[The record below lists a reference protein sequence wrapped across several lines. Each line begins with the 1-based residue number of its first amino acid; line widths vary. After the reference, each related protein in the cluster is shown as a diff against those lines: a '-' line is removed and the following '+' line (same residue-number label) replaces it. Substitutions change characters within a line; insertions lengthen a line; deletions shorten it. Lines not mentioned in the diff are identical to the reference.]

1 MRLLEWIDEERR
13 DSEAIGDAPILEGL
27 IGDGHRVVRLVAGG
41 ADVDPSASTT
51 PESAALRRL
60 AWRSPSR
67 WSESAAIRE
76 VCLAIEGRGLDA
88 VWARGR
94 DIWSPAIAIA
104 ARCSV
109 PIWLEIG
116 SAEEAAAARTLRGLA
131 DFVVTVPCPSFATL
145 LPARVR
151 GHLLSVERRDAGS
164 DSGRVPLAVPP
175 PLLLASHATGARGAR
190 RERRLDFAA
199 SACGDSARRHGAE
212 ATASGPRSGAGLA
225 RADRDGRDASLRA
238 LSRGAC
244 RRTRADAATAR
255 VARTRRSRDAAAP
268 ALAVPW
274 GARGRGDSGLARA
287 AGPARAEPDRG
298 DGARE
303 PVRGRLG
310 AGVAWMVRRWPGWA
324 TARRPIRSFPVGGL
338 AAGRDLGTDRRP
350 NARRSPPLA
359 RPRRAVGGRS
369 QRAAS
374 PRGPASGAI
383 LRFSRCHR
391 RLSRHRRSAPSRTL
405 TEG

>member
-41 ADVDPSASTT
+41 ADVDPSASTI

-60 AWRSPSR
+60 AWSSPSR

-175 PLLLASHATGARGAR
+175 PLLFASHATGAREHAGSDDSTSPQAR
-190 RERRLDFAA
+190 AVILLAGTAPRRPPQVLDRVLASLARIATDATLPFELFLEERADELAPMPRRLA
-199 SACGDSARRHGAE
+199 SLGLADRVTRLPPLSQCRGVLGGEAILVSPAPLGRLEPSLIEAMARGSRFVGV
-212 ATASGPRSGAGLA
+212 SGPALRGWFVDG
-225 RADRDGRDASLRA
+225 RDGRLLAARSDRSQWEASLRDA
-238 LSRGAC
+238 ISAPTAGQTPAGVHRWLARGARLEAVRSVL
-244 RRTRADAATAR
+244 RR
-255 VARTRRSRDAAAP
+255 
-268 ALAVPW
+268 LE
-274 GARGRGDSGLARA
+274 
-287 AGPARAEPDRG
+287 GPLQG
-298 DGARE
+298 
-303 PVRGRLG
+303 
-310 AGVAWMVRRWPGWA
+310 
-324 TARRPIRSFPVGGL
+324 
-338 AAGRDLGTDRRP
+338 
-350 NARRSPPLA
+350 
-359 RPRRAVGGRS
+359 
-369 QRAAS
+369 
-374 PRGPASGAI
+374 
-383 LRFSRCHR
+383 RFSA
-391 RLSRHRRSAPSRTL
+391 SAVAT
-405 TEG
+405 GA